1 MELQELNPEWTTL
14 NKSNL
19 DDSQDL
25 LAESATNL
33 SFNNS
38 QEEGREIPRIISH
51 KKRKKANQNF
61 IISCFNLFLDKFNS
75 SSINNKIFIIIA
87 LIIIFITFFIKIIL
101 YFIMIISLIKRMNKL
116 HSFIFERI
124 LDDVKGNYF
133 FYLINIIFLIIGF
146 FILLSEIFSQFII
159 RYKTLFK
166 INECSLKPLIL
177 SRCLFFISLGLVPE
191 VIFANIPFKS
201 KQNIF
206 LSFFKMK
213 LLIQPYIII
222 ILIIYFIFTLCIRRE
237 KTKKERI
244 INQIELI
251 ENEINDFVDKYIFVW
266 NNFNEN
272 NIIEVKEKE
281 EKKGEI
287 IETYMNNINNEKL
300 DNIIKSKNSGAFQKR
315 NTMVIVDRKPEFGTV
330 IRRKRK
336 GSKDENEDKGQF
348 KKLLGNIDE
357 EGDNEEDE
365 DNKKKNGFFKKF
377 AGFTNKVKLFWFWYG
392 NIFTRIKN
400 FIILGIIAFI
410 MISPV
415 INGIF
420 GYGYYVFYESKA
432 TIYFQIDLI
441 LCFVFGFILILL
453 TNE

>member
-1 MELQELNPEWTTL
+1 MELQDLNPESTTP
-14 NKSNL
+14 KHSNL

-38 QEEGREIPRIISH
+38 QEEGSEIPRIISH
-51 KKRKKANQNF
+51 KKRKKANEKF
-61 IISCFNLFLDKFNS
+61 INNYINLLLDTFNS

-87 LIIIFITFFIKIIL
+87 LIIIIITFFIKIIL
-101 YFIMIISLIKRMNKL
+101 YFIMLTSLIKRINKL

-124 LDDVKGNYF
+124 LDDVKINYF
-133 FYLINIIFLIIGF
+133 FYFINYIFLMIGF
-146 FILLSEIFSQFII
+146 IILLLEIFCQFII
-159 RYKTLFK
+159 RYRTLFT

-177 SRCLFFISLGLVPE
+177 SKCLFFISLGLVPE

-213 LLIQPYIII
+213 FLIQPYIII
-222 ILIIYFIFTLCIRRE
+222 ILIIYSIFILCTRNE
-237 KTKKERI
+237 ETKKERI
-244 INQIELI
+244 IKAIKLI
-251 ENEINDFVDKYIFVW
+251 KKEVNDFVDKYIFVW
-266 NNFNEN
+266 NNFNEK
-272 NIIEVKEKE
+272 NIIEFKEKE
-281 EKKGEI
+281 EKKEEVKI
-287 IETYMNNINNEKL
+287 DNINNEKEE
-300 DNIIKSKNSGAFQKR
+300 NIIKSKNSGPLQKR
-315 NTMVIVDRKPEFGTV
+315 KTMVIVGGKPNFGNV

-336 GSKDENEDKGQF
+336 GSKDENENKGKF

-357 EGDNEEDE
+357 EEEDE
-365 DNKKKNGFFKKF
+365 ENKKKNVFFEKIT
-377 AGFTNKVKLFWFWYG
+377 GLRNKVKLFWYA

-400 FIILGIIAFI
+400 YIILGIIAFI
-410 MISPV
+410 IISPV

-432 TIYFQIDLI
+432 TIYFQIDLM
-441 LCFVFGFILILL
+441 LCFIFGFILILL